1 MTVGSASMK
10 GLDLP
15 LVFDGLSGVL
25 SDTLTDYP
33 NLVIKDTK
41 DGDKALEHVL

>member
-1 MTVGSASMK
+1 MTVGSAAMK

-25 SDTLTDYP
+25 SDTLTNYP
-33 NLVIKDTK
+33 NLIIKDAS
-41 DGDKALEHVL
+41 DGYKPV